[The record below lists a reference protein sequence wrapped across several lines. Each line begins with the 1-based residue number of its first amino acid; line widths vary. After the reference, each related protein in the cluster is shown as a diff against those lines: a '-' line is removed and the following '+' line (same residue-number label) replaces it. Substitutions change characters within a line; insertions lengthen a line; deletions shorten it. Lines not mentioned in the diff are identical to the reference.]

1 MARRNEE
8 DEPEKVPSNKQSIR
22 SLRNSLNKDDSDKV
36 TWDLTKG
43 DAPTIVKEFIPT
55 GCTLLDYTMS
65 NRRNGGV
72 PVGKLTA
79 IAGEEASGKSLMCA
93 HIVAE
98 VQRRGGIAVYIDSE
112 NALDVDFMRQIGVDI
127 ESLVYI
133 QPGTVEKAF
142 EHMENCVKVL
152 RAKNPN
158 VLMVIIWDSV
168 GGTPTQAEIEGSY
181 DPNSSIG
188 LLGKALSKGLRKLI
202 DLVAKERVAL
212 VFTNHLKQKIG
223 YVMGD
228 PFYEPGGK
236 SIPYFATC
244 RIRLTSSTKLKDQSG
259 TIYGVKTNA
268 RVIKTRLGPAHR
280 SVKFEIHFDK
290 GIADEMSWLEVLQ
303 EAGMV
308 ENKAG
313 WRYPHGAPNGI
324 EKFREKEWPELVK
337 EDGYGPHGPL
347 RAWALDCLEKL
358 MVVTY
363 GDPATREG
371 VEVPAGELDGD
382 DGGLGDV
389 A

>member
-1 MARRNEE
+1 MARKNKDE
-8 DEPEKVPSNKQSIR
+8 DDGDERLPTNKASIR
-22 SLRNSLNKDDSDKV
+22 SLRNSLNKNDEDKV

-43 DAPTIVKEFIPT
+43 DAPTIVKEFIST

-65 NRRNGGV
+65 NRRDGGV
-72 PVGKLTA
+72 PVGKLTC
-79 IAGEEASGKSLMCA
+79 IAGEESSGKSLMCA
-93 HIVAE
+93 HIAAE

-112 NALDVDFMRQIGVDI
+112 NAIDRDFMQRVGVDI

-133 QPGTVEKAF
+133 QPGTVEKSF
-142 EHMENCVKVL
+142 EYQESCIKTL

-188 LLGKALSKGLRKLI
+188 LLGKALSKGLRKII
-202 DLVAKERVAL
+202 DLVAKERIAL
-212 VFTNHLKQKIG
+212 VYTNHLKQKIG

-236 SIPYFATC
+236 SIPYFSTV

-259 TIYGVKTNA
+259 VIYGVKTNA

-280 SVKFEIHFDK
+280 SVKFEIHFDH
-290 GIADEMSWLEVLQ
+290 GIADEMSWLETLQ

-313 WRYPHGAPNGI
+313 WRYPVNAPV
-324 EKFREKEWPELVK
+324 EKFREKEWRELVK
-337 EDGYGPHGPL
+337 SDGPL
-347 RAWALDCLEKL
+347 RSWALDCLEKL
-358 MVVTY
+358 MVITY
-363 GDPATREG
+363 GDPETREG

-382 DGGLGDV
+382 DGGLKDE
-389 A
+389 